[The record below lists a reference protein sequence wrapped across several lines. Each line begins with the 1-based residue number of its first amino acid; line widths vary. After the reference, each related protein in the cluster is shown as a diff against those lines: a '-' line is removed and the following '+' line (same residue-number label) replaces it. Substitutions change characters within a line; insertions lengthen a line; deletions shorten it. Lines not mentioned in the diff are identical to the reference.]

1 MKPDLLS
8 AVKEEAM
15 KEVWRQFEKIL
26 WKQRQ
31 IEESTLSG
39 WKTFQEEIQQWEDY
53 AFKHYTEPMPF
64 TPMSTY

>member
-1 MKPDLLS
+1 MLS
-8 AVKEEAM
+8 PVKEESM
-15 KEVWRQFEKIL
+15 KETWRQFEKIL

-31 IEESTLSG
+31 IEESNPMER
-39 WKTFQEEIQQWEDY
+39 KTFQSEIQQWEDY